1 MILHPTQAL
10 AYLAAIGAL
19 CSLGYLALCL
29 TAVVRFLA
37 THERGDVSTPFPLV
51 SILKPLRGIDPGMYD
66 SFRSHCLQN
75 YPEYEIVF
83 GVSDP
88 DDEAIAQVK
97 RLQREFP
104 LHPIQLVVCAKRLGA
119 NVKVSNLAQMLGH
132 ARGEYI
138 IVNDS
143 DIRVPAEYLRSVI
156 APLLNPEVGLVTCL
170 YRGVPGATLGSKLE
184 ALGISTD
191 FCAGVL
197 AASVLEGIQFG
208 MGSTLAFRRQDLVSI
223 GGFEAIV
230 DHLADD
236 YEIGNRLAG
245 KGLKV
250 HLSETVVESFLPAYS
265 LGEFLE
271 HQLRW
276 ARTLRGARPWG
287 YLGLIFTFAIPWAL
301 LAFALSHGAIWAW
314 ILLAVTVVMRLSVAT
329 AVGHS
334 VLHDR
339 AVLPELW
346 IIPLRDVIAPLVW
359 IASFAGR
366 GVAWRGDRFRLKG
379 GKLVRD

>member
-1 MILHPTQAL
+1 M
-10 AYLAAIGAL
+10 GAL

-29 TAVVRFLA
+29 TAVFRFLTA
-37 THERGDVSTPFPLV
+37 REEDDVSAPLPLV
-51 SILKPLRGIDPGMYD
+51 SILKPLRGVDPGMYE

-75 YPEYEIVF
+75 YPEYEIIF

-88 DDEAIAQVK
+88 EDEAIGLVK

-104 LHPIQLVVCAKRLGA
+104 HHPIRLVVCAKRLGA
-119 NVKVSNLAQMLGH
+119 NIKVSNLSQMLGY

-143 DIRVPAEYLRSVI
+143 DIRVPAEYLRRVI
-156 APLLNPEVGLVTCL
+156 TPLLNPGVGLVTCL
-170 YRGVPGATLGSKLE
+170 YRGVAGPTLGSRLE

-191 FCAGVL
+191 FCTGVL
-197 AASVLEGIQFG
+197 AASVLEGIKFG
-208 MGSTLAFRRQDLVSI
+208 LGSTLAFRLQDLVSI

-230 DHLADD
+230 DYLADD

-250 HLSETVVESFLPAYS
+250 DLSETVVESFLPAYS
-265 LGEFLE
+265 FGEFLE

-287 YLGLIFTFAIPWAL
+287 YLGLIFTFAIPWSV
-301 LAFALSHGAIWAW
+301 LAFALSHAAGWAW
-314 ILLAVTVVMRLSVAT
+314 ILLAITFALRLAVAV
-329 AVGHS
+329 AVGHR

-339 AVLPELW
+339 TVLSELW

-359 IASFAGR
+359 IASFAGG
-366 GVAWRGDRFRLKG
+366 GVAWRGDRFHLKG

>member
-1 MILHPTQAL
+1 MSLHPVQVL

-19 CSLGYLALCL
+19 CSLGYFALCL
-29 TAVVRFLA
+29 AAVLRFLA
-37 THERGDVSTPFPLV
+37 THRRQDVSTPLPLT
-51 SILKPLRGIDPGMYD
+51 SILKPLRGIDPGMYE

-75 YPEYEIVF
+75 YPEYEIIF

-88 DDEAIAQVK
+88 EDEAIAHVK

-104 LHPIQLVVCAKRLGA
+104 LHPIQLVICAKRLGA

-156 APLLNPEVGLVTCL
+156 SPLLNADVGLVTCL
-170 YRGVPGATLGSKLE
+170 YRGVAGPTLGSRLE

-197 AASVLEGIQFG
+197 AASVLEGIKFG
-208 MGSTLAFRRQDLVSI
+208 LGSTLAFRRQDLVSI

-236 YEIGNRLAG
+236 YEIGNRIAQT
-245 KGLKV
+245 GLKV
-250 HLSETVVESFLPAYS
+250 HLSQTVVESFLPAYS
-265 LGEFLE
+265 FGEFLE

-276 ARTLRGARPWG
+276 ARTLRGARPCG

-301 LAFALSHGAIWAW
+301 LALGLSHAPVWAW
-314 ILLAVTVVMRLSVAT
+314 ILLAVTVPARVAVAF
-329 AVGHS
+329 AVGHR
-334 VLHDR
+334 VLHDQT
-339 AVLPELW
+339 VLPELW
-346 IIPLRDVIAPLVW
+346 MVPLRDVIAPLIWV
-359 IASFAGR
+359 ASFAGR
-366 GVAWRGDRFRLKG
+366 GVAWRGDRFRLKH